1 MYTVKVLSG
10 GRIRFPKL
18 VRDKYSLEKGVQIK
32 LVDYD
37 GLCVLIPPAKRP
49 AEVLHGMLEEGPLL
63 TEDLLNSR
71 SEDKEK
77 EEQENG

>member
-10 GRIRFPKL
+10 GRIRLPKP
-18 VRDKYSLEKGVQIK
+18 VREKYGLEEGVQTK
-32 LVDYD
+32 MVDRS
-37 GLCVLIPPAKRP
+37 GVFIVIPPAERP
-49 AEVLHGMLEEGPLL
+49 AELLRGMLEEGPSL
-63 TEDLLNSR
+63 TEDLLDSR

>member
-10 GRIRFPKL
+10 GRIRLPKTI
-18 VRDKYSLEKGVQIK
+18 REKYGLKEGVQIK
-32 LVDYD
+32 MVDHD
-37 GLCVLIPPAKRP
+37 GVCVLIPPAERP
-49 AEVLHGMLEEGPLL
+49 AEVLHGMLEDGPSL